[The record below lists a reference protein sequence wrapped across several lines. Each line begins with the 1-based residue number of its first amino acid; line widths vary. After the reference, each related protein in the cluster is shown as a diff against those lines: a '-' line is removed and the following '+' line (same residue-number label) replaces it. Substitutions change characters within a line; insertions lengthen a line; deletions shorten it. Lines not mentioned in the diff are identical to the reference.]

1 MTTHVRFVLLARV
14 GIDGCAR
21 AEEMQ
26 NDELTRAS

>member
-14 GIDGCAR
+14 GIVRCAR

-26 NDELTRAS
+26 NYELSRAS